1 MSEHITI
8 DGKACRIEND
18 GFEPFVIMPD
28 GCRVQVLR
36 DLTDDEKAYAARC
49 RGKMT
54 KAEIMAGFARKPMV
68 QLTDEQFE
76 QLHTLIGDAPVLA
89 TATAEAIE
97 SYRTDLIAARTLLG
111 DAYGFGAAT
120 VENW

>member
-18 GFEPFVIMPD
+18 GFEPFLIMPD

-76 QLHTLIGDAPVLA
+76 QFARDFGGVTVLCFGVDPK
-89 TATAEAIE
+89 TI
-97 SYRTDLIAARTLLG
+97 RTVFWVKDEQVT
-111 DAYGFGAAT
+111 
-120 VENW
+120 